1 MTIYLR
7 NVWLWLTGFAH
18 FHELTFKPGWGAT
31 SAGWWALYTIDY
43 GFNTIFLAGQVVSVS
58 RYIWIRRT
66 SRPWSWLA
74 AGFDRFFPGHIEM
87 AGSPLWD
94 STECPP
100 WIRIVIP
107 LLWIGLYVG
116 LRYGK
121 WF

>member
-1 MTIYLR
+1 MTTYLR
-7 NVWLWLTGFAH
+7 NVWLWAYGLIHLERLTY
-18 FHELTFKPGWGAT
+18 KPGWT
-31 SAGWWALYTIDY
+31 SLKFLPLYTLDY

-74 AGFDRFFPGHIEM
+74 AFFDRFFPGHIEM